1 MRRFQI
7 IKKTTE
13 GILRTTVNTE
23 QELRA
28 IVDRLKRDPTVK
40 YIVVKDRT
48 QGTRGMVW
56 RRGLEEVDWWI
67 LDPANATIQ
76 FRKPKGLDK
85 DSN

>member
-28 IVDRLKRDPTVK
+28 IVAVLKEDDSVK

-48 QGTRGMVW
+48 QGTRGMIW
-56 RRGLEEVDWWI
+56 RRGREEVDWWI
-67 LDPANATIQ
+67 LDPPKPTIQ